1 MTATTQPTKRE
12 LELELEVWQARL
24 ESVQNGVVAINA
36 QAAAL
41 QARGKEC
48 QSHIERLRPLVTP
61 LPTPVPDGGG
71 GPGEETGGGT
81 GP

>member
-12 LELELEVWQARL
+12 LELELEVWMARL
-24 ESVQNGVVAINA
+24 ESVQNGVVAINS

-48 QSHIERLRPLVTP
+48 QAHIERLRPLVTP
-61 LPTPVPDGGG
+61 TPVPEGGG